1 MEPTVH
7 PPSSNEGIYELA
19 DADVPP
25 LDVSEAPTPLASAAV
40 PSTQFQPQAQPRPS
54 SPQEPAK
61 TKAKWSWKGKGK
73 GKDKGK
79 DKETGTAQ
87 ATQATVA
94 KQAVEDHAKADPSP
108 PAERERKP
116 REFKLRP
123 TRKVERARWELPAW
137 GASFLMH
144 LGILGS
150 LAAAGMATPAVR
162 DQLVRSIDAAPI
174 DTKVS
179 AKQAEE
185 LLHFDT
191 DPSDAPRDQAVS
203 AIETTVAGS
212 GSGTGSGSGG
222 GSSATGGVGLSAVGA
237 GTGQGKAG
245 IAGLKPIAG
254 LSGLALMPSAP
265 TRDLGGGGMIAGD
278 VTYETKDIGDALS
291 QLAREILRHLAQ
303 HKLIVVWLFD
313 ESYSMRDDQR
323 AVKDKFDR
331 VVADLKVGG
340 ATEPRKKGKK
350 NAIPPLAHVVVGFG
364 ETIHFELEKPTAD
377 VASVGVA
384 IDRLHVDETGVENT
398 LQAIEVV
405 INRYNKFI
413 DSDRKLLIVLATDES
428 GDDGSHIEEAR
439 QLAVSRGVPIYVLGR
454 QSMFGYPFARMRYVD
469 PITKD
474 VYWPQI
480 RRGPETADL
489 ESLQWDGYHERWDET
504 PAGFAPYELARLAKE
519 TGGIYFLIPSVE
531 TQRNKQNERAY
542 SMATLKEYV
551 PDYEN
556 RLTYFE
562 RRNNSE
568 LRRTLYEIVS
578 QTKKNENFSLRQDFP
593 VYPEQA
599 AAPIAEWIEKSTAQF
614 TSLLLVENRLRQLAK
629 ARAHETEKRWQ
640 AHYDLITAQILV
652 REIKIYEYRACLI
665 ELAKNPPKPSEFPRP
680 DLDVYWRM
688 DHSKERVA
696 PKNETEKKYAE
707 AERLLKEVIARHPDS
722 PWADLAQE
730 EINRGFGTKRYEIK
744 HKPNSP
750 QYNERAKLVPHY

>member
-1 MEPTVH
+1 MEPIVS

-19 DADVPP
+19 DPEVPP
-25 LDVSEAPTPLASAAV
+25 IDVSEAPTPLTVAAV
-40 PSTQFQPQAQPRPS
+40 PLAAEGSPKNDSPAQAPS
-54 SPQEPAK
+54 SAPEKAAK
-61 TKAKWSWKGKGK
+61 TNGKEKKKKEKEKLVAKAKAEAAPLA
-73 GKDKGK
+73 DKGEK
-79 DKETGTAQ
+79 
-87 ATQATVA
+87 
-94 KQAVEDHAKADPSP
+94 
-108 PAERERKP
+108 KP
-116 REFKLRP
+116 REFTLRP
-123 TRKVERARWELPAW
+123 TRKAIRARWEIPAW
-137 GASFLMH
+137 GASFLVH
-144 LGILGS
+144 VGILGS
-150 LAAAGMATPAVR
+150 LAVAGMAAPAVR
-162 DQLVRSIDAAPI
+162 DQLVRSIDSAPI
-174 DTKVS
+174 DTKIS
-179 AKQAEE
+179 GKQAEE

-191 DPSDAPRDQAVS
+191 DPSDVPRDQAVS
-203 AIETTVAGS
+203 AIETTVVGS
-212 GSGTGSGSGG
+212 GSGTGTGSGG
-222 GSSATGGVGLSAVGA
+222 GSA
-237 GTGQGKAG
+237 GTGGSGLSTVGAATGKGKAG

-254 LSGLALMPSAP
+254 ISGLSLMPSAP
-265 TRDLGGGGMIAGD
+265 TRDLGGGGMVAGD

-291 QLAREILRHLAQ
+291 QLAREILRHLSQ

-340 ATEPRKKGKK
+340 STDDRDRKKSKK
-350 NAIPPLAHVVVGFG
+350 NSLPPLTHVVVGFG

-377 VASVGVA
+377 IASVGVA
-384 IDRLHVDETGVENT
+384 IDRLHVDETGIENT
-398 LQAIEVV
+398 MQAIEVV

-428 GDDGSHIEEAR
+428 GDDGSHVEEAR
-439 QLAVSRGVPIYVLGR
+439 QLAVSRNVPIYVLGR

-531 TQRNKQNERAY
+531 TQRNKQTERAY
-542 SMATLKEYV
+542 SMSTLKEYV

-556 RLTYFE
+556 RLNYLE
-562 RRNNSE
+562 RRDNSE

-593 VYPEQA
+593 IDPNQMA
-599 AAPIAEWIEKSTAQF
+599 QPLAEWIEKSTAQLN
-614 TSLLLVENRLRQLAK
+614 SLFLVEKRLRQLAK

-640 AHYDLITAQILV
+640 AHYDLIMAQILV
-652 REIKIYEYRACLI
+652 REIKIYEYRACLL
-665 ELAKNPPKPSEFPRP
+665 EMAKNPPKPSELPRD
-680 DLDVYWRM
+680 DLVVYWRM
-688 DHSKERVA
+688 DHSKDRVA
-696 PKNETEKKYAE
+696 PKSETEKKYVE
-707 AERLLKEVIARHPDS
+707 AEHLLKDVIAHHPDS

-730 EINRGFGTKRYEIK
+730 EMNRGFGTKRHEIK

-750 QYNERAKLVPHY
+750 QYAEREKLVPHY